1 MAWSGGVFTRANGD
15 TGWVDDAA
23 MLIGIEAGR
32 HDTQDNDFKT
42 GINAT
47 LTKDGTNTP
56 TANLPMN
63 TYRHTGVGAA
73 VATTDYARFDQV
85 ISQTQNSTTIWGGT
99 SGGSANAQ
107 TLTLTP
113 AITAYV
119 AGQSFRFIAGFA
131 STGALTLQI
140 NGIASPVTC
149 LSAGNQLA
157 MGTFGSSNLVAGLT
171 YEALYNGTNF
181 LLATNLSQF
190 VRYTNDTGGATVNL
204 AKSRSTTPGT
214 NTIVQNGD
222 SLGAITFNGANG
234 TGYTQGA
241 NILAVVEGVPGA
253 ANDMPTA
260 ITFSTSPDGSGTPLE
275 RMRITSAGRVGIAYS
290 TPNAV
295 FHILNNESNAIFAA
309 QIQSNVAGD
318 LTTHA
323 LTLVKKDNNSTTS
336 QQMLAFQI
344 NGGATG
350 QGQITGNGALA
361 AAFGSYSDAR
371 LKENITNLPSQLQA
385 ICSLR
390 PVEFD
395 YKDGAGHQLGFI
407 AQEVQEIYPDLVG
420 EGSTGFLVLSDLNK
434 NDARIIKAFQELCCK
449 VEALEARLAVLEAV

>member
-23 MLIGIEAGR
+23 ALIGIEAGL

-63 TYRHTGVGAA
+63 TYKHTGVGAA
-73 VATTDYARFDQV
+73 IATTDYARFDQV
-85 ISQTQNSTTIWGGT
+85 ISQTQNSTTTWGGT
-99 SGGSANAQ
+99 SGGAANAQ

-119 AGQSFRFIAGFA
+119 TGQSFKFIAGLA

-149 LSAGNQLA
+149 LSAETKLA
-157 MGTFGSSNLVAGLT
+157 MGTYSNLVVGLA
-171 YEALYNGTNF
+171 YNALYNGTNF
-181 LLATNLSQF
+181 LISTFSEF
-190 VRYTNDTGGATVNL
+190 VGYTNDTNGAFVHL
-204 AKSRSTTPGT
+204 SKSRSTTAGT

-222 SLGAITFNGANG
+222 ALGTVAFYGANG
-234 TGYTQGA
+234 TGYTRGA
-241 NILAVVEGVPGA
+241 HITAAVDGTPGA
-253 ANDMPTA
+253 ANDMPTTLVFA
-260 ITFSTSPDGSGTPLE
+260 TTPDGSGSTIE
-275 RMRITSAGRVGIAYS
+275 RMRITPGGRVGIAY
-290 TPNAV
+290 NAPGATL
-295 FHILNNESNAIFAA
+295 HILNNETNTISAA
-309 QIQSNVAGD
+309 NVQSNVAGD

-323 LTLVKKDNNSTTS
+323 LTLVKKDNNNTTS

-344 NGGATG
+344 NGGTTG

-361 AAFGSYSDAR
+361 AAFGVYSDAR
-371 LKENITNLPSQLQA
+371 LKENITDLPSQFEA
-385 ICSLR
+385 ICNLR

-434 NDARIIKAFQELCCK
+434 NDARMIKAFQELCDK
-449 VEALEARLAVLEAV
+449 VMALEARIAVLEG

>member
-1 MAWSGGVFTRANGD
+1 MAWSGGIFTRANGD

-23 MLIGIEAGR
+23 ALIGIEAGR

-47 LTKDGTNTP
+47 LTKNGTNTP

-85 ISQTQNSTTIWGGT
+85 ISQTQNSTTTWAGT
-99 SGGSANAQ
+99 SGGTANAQ

-119 AGQSFRFIAGFA
+119 AGQSFRFIAGLA

-181 LLATNLSQF
+181 LLTTNLSQF
-190 VRYTNDTGGATVNL
+190 VRYTNDTSAATINL
-204 AKSRSTTPGT
+204 AKSRSTTAGT

-222 SLGAITFNGANG
+222 SLGAITFSGANG

-241 NILAVVEGVPGA
+241 NIIATVDGTPGA

-260 ITFSTSPDGSGTPLE
+260 MTFATTPDGSGTAVE
-275 RMRITSAGRVGIAYS
+275 RMRINNVGRVGIGTNSPQAGLHVKSSIGASGAAAIYS
-290 TPNAV
+290 DW
-295 FHILNNESNAIFAA
+295 
-309 QIQSNVAGD
+309 AGD
-318 LTTHA
+318 TATHA
-323 LTLVKKDNNSTTS
+323 ITIGKFDNDTTTS
-336 QQMLAFQI
+336 QRFIAFLVNNVGAGSGQI
-344 NGGATG
+344 NA
-350 QGQITGNGALA
+350 NGAGA
-361 AAFGSYSDAR
+361 AAFGTYSDVR
-371 LKENITNLPSQLQA
+371 LKENITDLPSQLEA

-395 YKDGAGHQLGFI
+395 YKDGSGHQLGFI

-420 EGSTGFLVLSDLNK
+420 ESDGGFLTLSDLNK

>member
-1 MAWSGGVFTRANGD
+1 MAWSGGQFTRANGD

-63 TYRHTGVGAA
+63 THRHTGVGAA

-85 ISQTQNSTTIWGGT
+85 ISQTQNSTTTWGGT
-99 SGGSANAQ
+99 SGGTANAQ

-119 AGQSFRFIAGFA
+119 AGQSFRFIAGFT

-149 LSAGNQLA
+149 LSAETKLGI
-157 MGTFGSSNLVAGLT
+157 GTYSNLIAGLT

-181 LLATNLSQF
+181 LLTTFSEF
-190 VRYTNDTGGATVNL
+190 VGYTNDTNGAFVHL
-204 AKSRSTTPGT
+204 SKSRSTTAGT

-222 SLGAITFNGANG
+222 SLGSIAFYGANG
-234 TGYTQGA
+234 TGFTRGA
-241 NILAVVEGVPGA
+241 HITAAVDGTPGA
-253 ANDMPTA
+253 SNDMPTTLVFA
-260 ITFSTSPDGSGTPLE
+260 TTPDGSGSTLE
-275 RMRITSAGRVGIAYS
+275 RMRITPAGRVGIGGTPTSSLS
-290 TPNAV
+290 TIV
-295 FHILNNESNAIFAA
+295 NNESAA
-309 QIQSNVAGD
+309 LRVLDLNSNMAGD
-318 LTTHA
+318 LTNHA
-323 LTLVKKDNNSTTS
+323 LFIGKKDNDTTTS
-336 QQMLAFQI
+336 QAFIGFVINGFASGSGQI
-344 NGGATG
+344 NA
-350 QGQITGNGALA
+350 NGANA
-361 AAFGSYSDAR
+361 AAFGAYSDAR
-371 LKENITNLPSQLQA
+371 LKENVTDLPSQLEA
-385 ICSLR
+385 MCSLR

-395 YKDGAGHQLGFI
+395 YKDGSGHQLGFI

-420 EGSTGFLVLSDLNK
+420 EGANGFLTLSDLNK
-434 NDARIIKAFQELCCK
+434 NDARMIKAFQELCCK